1 MTMAL
6 GNAALIIVDVQNDF
20 CPNGSLAVP
29 HGDQVVPPLNRA
41 MALFS
46 AARLPV
52 FASRDWHPKET
63 SHFRA
68 FGGIWPQH
76 CVQETLGA
84 AFHSDLQLPPET
96 IIVSKGMDPSRD
108 DYSALH
114 GVTDSGTPL
123 PEALKG
129 RGVESLYVGGLATDY
144 CVKATVLEGI
154 KQGFRVVLLT
164 DASKGVDLQPGDS
177 KRAEAEMLAAGA
189 VAMTVAEL
197 EQQGHS

>member
-1 MTMAL
+1 MAL

-29 HGDQVVPPLNRA
+29 HGDQVVQPLNRA

-76 CVQETLGA
+76 CVQETWGA
-84 AFHSDLQLPPET
+84 AFHPDLKLPPET
-96 IIVSKGMDPSRD
+96 IIISKGMGPSRD

-123 PEALKG
+123 PEILKG
-129 RGVESLYVGGLATDY
+129 HGVERLYVGGLATDY
-144 CVKATVLEGI
+144 
-154 KQGFRVVLLT
+154 
-164 DASKGVDLQPGDS
+164 
-177 KRAEAEMLAAGA
+177 
-189 VAMTVAEL
+189 
-197 EQQGHS
+197 